1 MSKIKKIKKDE
12 SHNLRVDAK
21 IKFRKS
27 SSYGFDKVLSKIR
40 TTLTPPEPLTVSEWA
55 EKYRR
60 LSAESSSSA
69 GKLKLSNAEYQ
80 REMLDVFS
88 NPKTKKVIYMTS
100 SQVGKST
107 CIETIHGYY
116 MHQKPCPMLNVN
128 ATGQMAEE
136 FSKSRITPMIRDT
149 PVLSELFSK
158 GNRAKSTISRILFP
172 SGTMS
177 FAIASS
183 PASLASR
190 PVKVLTMDEVDRY
203 EITKE
208 GDSVQIA
215 IKRTMTFWDSK
226 ILLASTPANEGSS
239 IIEAQYLLSD
249 QRKFHIKCKD
259 CDHEQIFKW
268 KNVKW
273 KIDSNK
279 RPVPESIHYECEA
292 CLYQM
297 SDLDRYRAIK
307 KGRWVASMPFTG
319 IAGFHL
325 SELYSPWRTLEQIID
340 SFLECKNSPELLQVW
355 TNTCL
360 GETWK
365 ETGESIDP
373 SSLMIRSTEY
383 RISKHTLP
391 SSKIVSI
398 TVGVDVQK
406 DYLQYEVV
414 GWGEHDESWC
424 LEIGELMGNT
434 EDQDTMQLLDDIVN
448 QRWVHP
454 TEKRHVSVKM
464 MFVDSGYRAT
474 TVYDYV
480 MNAHASNVKAIKGR
494 AGKIPVIDRMGAD
507 LKKRTAT
514 NKKLVIVGVDTGK
527 STVYAYLNTEVGHA
541 GYCHFGEHCG
551 EEYFAQLTAEELR
564 IKFKK
569 GFTYK
574 EWFKVRERNEAL
586 DCRNYA
592 YAAHKF
598 KKTNY
603 TSEFLRLTR
612 PDPKTLPYKPKKV
625 NRNIRMKT

>member
-1 MSKIKKIKKDE
+1 MKKLKKDE
-12 SHNLRVDAK
+12 SYNLRVDSK
-21 IKFRKS
+21 IKFKKS
-27 SSYGFDKVLSKIR
+27 KNAGFGKILAGIR
-40 TTLTPPEPLTVSEWA
+40 TILTPPEPLTVSQWG

-69 GKLKLSNAEYQ
+69 GKFKLSNAEYQ
-80 REMLDVFS
+80 REMLDAFS
-88 NPKTKKVIYMTS
+88 DPKTKKVIYMTS

-107 CIETIHGYY
+107 CIETVHGYY
-116 MHQKPCPMLNVN
+116 IHQKPCPMLNVN
-128 ATGQMAEE
+128 ANGQMSEE

-149 PVLSELFSK
+149 PVLSALFSRS
-158 GNRAKSTISRILFP
+158 NRAKSTIARILFP
-172 SGTMS
+172 SGSLS

-190 PVKVLTMDEVDRY
+190 PVKILSMDEVDRY

-208 GDSVQIA
+208 GDAVQIA

-249 QRKFHIKCKD
+249 QRRYFINCPD
-259 CDHEQIFKW
+259 CDHAQTFKW

-273 KIDSNK
+273 QTDDDKK
-279 RPVPESIHYECEA
+279 LVVESIHYSCEA
-292 CLYQM
+292 CSHEM

-307 KGRWVASMPFTG
+307 KGKWIASKPFKG

-325 SELYSPWRTLEQIID
+325 SELYSPWRTLEQIIE

-365 ETGESIDP
+365 ETGESVDP
-373 SSLMIRSTEY
+373 SSLMIRATEY
-383 RISKHTLP
+383 EVKGHVLP
-391 SSKIVSI
+391 SIKIVSVTI
-398 TVGVDVQK
+398 GVDVQK

-414 GWGEHDESWC
+414 GWGDNDESWS
-424 LEIGELMGNT
+424 LQVGEIMGNT
-434 EDQDTMQLLDDIVN
+434 EDKETLELLDELVQ

-454 TEKRHVSVKM
+454 SENRKVSVKM

-480 MNAHASNVKAIKGR
+480 LGARASNVKAIKGR
-494 AGKIPVIDRMGAD
+494 QGKIPVIDRMGAD
-507 LKKRTAT
+507 IKKRTTT
-514 NKKLVIVGVDTGK
+514 NKKLVIIGVDTGK
-527 STVYAYLNTEVGHA
+527 ATVYAYLNVDVGNS
-541 GYCHFGEHCG
+541 GYSHFGIHCN
-551 EEYFAQLTAEELR
+551 EEFFAQLTAEELR
-564 IKFKK
+564 IKFRK

-592 YAAHKF
+592 YAAHKY
-598 KKTNY
+598 KRTHY
-603 TSEFLRLTR
+603 AAEYLRLTR
-612 PDPKTLPYKPKKV
+612 PASSTLPYKAKKSNGRV
-625 NRNIRMKT
+625 RMKS

>member
-1 MSKIKKIKKDE
+1 MKKRVE
-12 SHNLRVDAK
+12 FETSNLRVDSK
-21 IKFRKS
+21 VDFKRS
-27 SSYGFDKVLSKIR
+27 TDQGFSKILAKMR
-40 TTLTPPEPLTVSEWA
+40 TIITPPEPLTVSQWA

-88 NPKTKKVIYMTS
+88 DPKTKKVIYMTS

-107 CIETIHGYY
+107 CVETVHGYY

-128 ATGQMAEE
+128 ANGQMAEE
-136 FSKSRITPMIRDT
+136 FSKSRISPMIRDT
-149 PVLSELFSK
+149 PVLAELFSK
-158 GNRAKSTISRILFP
+158 ASRAKSTIARILFP
-172 SGTMS
+172 SGSMS

-208 GDSVQIA
+208 GDAVQIA

-239 IIEAQYLLSD
+239 VIEAQYLLSD
-249 QRKFHIKCKD
+249 QRKYHIACKD

-273 KIDSNK
+273 ESGDDG
-279 RPVPESIHYECEA
+279 VLLPESVHYQCEA
-292 CLYQM
+292 CSYKM

-307 KGRWVASMPFTG
+307 RGRWIASKPFAG
-319 IAGFHL
+319 VAGFHL
-325 SELYSPWRTLEQIID
+325 SELYSPWRTLQQVVE
-340 SFLECKNSPELLQVW
+340 SFLECKNSADLLQVW

-365 ETGESIDP
+365 ETGESVDP
-373 SSLMIRSTEY
+373 SSLMIRATEY
-383 RISKHTLP
+383 KIREFVLP

-398 TVGVDVQK
+398 TIGVDVQK

-414 GWGEHDESWC
+414 GWGNNDESWS
-424 LEIGELMGNT
+424 LEVGELMGNT
-434 EDQDTMQLLDDIVN
+434 EQKDTLEMLNDVVN
-448 QRWVHP
+448 QRWTHP
-454 TEKRHVSVKM
+454 TEKRKVSVKM

-480 MNAHASNVKAIKGR
+480 LGERSSNIKAIKGR
-494 AGKIPVIDRMGAD
+494 AGKIPVIDRMGTD
-507 LKKRTAT
+507 IKKRTAT

-527 STVYAYLNTEVGHA
+527 ATVYAYLNVEVGNS

-551 EEYFAQLTAEELR
+551 TEFFAQLTAEELR
-564 IKFKK
+564 IKFRK

-598 KKTNY
+598 KKTYYNAEY
-603 TSEFLRLTR
+603 LRLTA
-612 PDPKTLPYKPKKV
+612 PDPKTQPHKPKKPASRV
-625 NRNIRMKT
+625 RMKS